1 MAKILPNTAQISSNF
16 ALITPNM
23 AKEPPTLAQ
32 TSSNMTRMS
41 LNLTKA
47 APNMAQTSLRH
58 IDRISPNIVILPCL
72 GIWVCLIAW
81 GKSSR
86 VFGARTIPSKLRG
99 EDIQIQR
106 LLGKIDC
113 AGCVTGRMLR
123 TRGIF
128 CSIAPYMLNWGSTM
142 EWILLVYQIYLIWKI
157 STSLR
162 STCCLHLNWGKGWFG
177 GGLGDRVV
185 FQNSIYCFCFCYLLL
200 IIFFSFCLY
209 LGYTVFYLR
218 FPF

>member
-1 MAKILPNTAQISSNF
+1 MDISYFNS
-16 ALITPNM
+16 
-23 AKEPPTLAQ
+23 E
-32 TSSNMTRMS
+32 
-41 LNLTKA
+41 
-47 APNMAQTSLRH
+47 
-58 IDRISPNIVILPCL
+58 
-72 GIWVCLIAW
+72 
-81 GKSSR
+81 
-86 VFGARTIPSKLRG
+86 RTIYDNAPLW
-99 EDIQIQR
+99 
-106 LLGKIDC
+106 LLFDFTMKNFEFCSQCYILFYVFDPLTIDC

-128 CSIAPYMLNWGSTM
+128 CSIAPYILNWGNTI

-177 GGLGDRVV
+177 GGLGNRVEC
-185 FQNSIYCFCFCYLLL
+185 QNSIYCFCFCYLLL